1 MEDGGE
7 EGQRARRGR
16 GPTTLKFLYTLQPG
30 QRLQVESWLNSPVG
44 PNSTY
49 LTTYISHIAKD
60 GNKLPLTV
68 SNWSHMP
75 AVLILNAMLEIK
87 KVFDCPD
94 DLNDWIR
101 AKLNDSW
108 RNHKHLVKKE
118 GFYKYTTQEQRL
130 ANRPKDVVES
140 QWGPLV
146 EYWKNPHQ
154 EEKSA
159 KAKENKS
166 KQTVQQ
172 SSGSKPHVKYAAEL
186 EAKLKRP
193 PTAQEIY
200 DATHAK
206 RKSPVSSSKNMK
218 MSAEASGSRDTNAV
232 SRNKLEH
239 RPLSRC
245 ISFPTSPVPMIQ
257 ECVTEDDQD
266 NMQAASDELE
276 DSEDNMQAESDE
288 SFEDFGYVAEPIEA
302 ARMTSFAEPIEA
314 AKTTSSAKSP
324 IVDDISASVF
334 GRRSD
339 EEFEFVDNFK
349 IPKENA
355 VLYKKIFDKFGHMA
369 TRKVIKSNDTV
380 LVAFVTSLLKIIST
394 METVRGADL
403 SEVLLE
409 TWEADI
415 EDAENLG
422 FNIKWLRKK
431 FDEVK
436 NNWKSSSGVH
446 KDNYEKELDATQ
458 VKYVDLLARKEELLR
473 ETSKVVIEIR
483 KAEAKI
489 SSIQEKLAP
498 ENNFLNEP
506 ILGKLLS

>member
-1 MEDGGE
+1 MADGGGE
-7 EGQRARRGR
+7 DQRARRGR
-16 GPTTLKFLYTLQPG
+16 GPTTLKFLDTLKPG

-49 LTTYISHIAKD
+49 LTTYISHVAKD

-68 SNWSHMP
+68 SNWTHMP
-75 AVLILNAMLEIK
+75 AVFVLNAMLE
-87 KVFDCPD
+87 
-94 DLNDWIR
+94 
-101 AKLNDSW
+101 
-108 RNHKHLVKKE
+108 VK
-118 GFYKYTTQEQRL
+118 
-130 ANRPKDVVES
+130 
-140 QWGPLV
+140 
-146 EYWKNPHQ
+146 
-154 EEKSA
+154 
-159 KAKENKS
+159 
-166 KQTVQQ
+166 
-172 SSGSKPHVKYAAEL
+172 L

-206 RKSPVSSSKNMK
+206 RKSPVSSSKKMK
-218 MSAEASGSRDTNAV
+218 MIAEASGSREINTV
-232 SRNKLEH
+232 CRNKREH
-239 RPLSRC
+239 LSISRC
-245 ISFPTSPVPMIQ
+245 NSVPTSPVPLIQ

-276 DSEDNMQAESDE
+276 DGQDNMQAESDE
-288 SFEDFGYVAEPIEA
+288 SFEDFGYVGEPIESA
-302 ARMTSFAEPIEA
+302 KMTS
-314 AKTTSSAKSP
+314 SSKSP
-324 IVDDISASVF
+324 TVDDISTSVS

-349 IPKENA
+349 IPKEYA
-355 VLYKKIFDKFGHMA
+355 VLYKKIFHKYGHMA
-369 TRKVIKSNDTV
+369 TKKVIKSNDTV
-380 LVAFVTSLLKIIST
+380 LVAFVTSLLKIISK

-409 TWEADI
+409 TWEGDI

-436 NNWKSSSGVH
+436 TNWKSSCGICKEVEI
-446 KDNYEKELDATQ
+446 YEKELDATQ
-458 VKYVDLLARKEELLR
+458 VNYVDLLARKDELLR
-473 ETSKVVIEIR
+473 ETSKVILEIR

-506 ILGKLLS
+506 ILGKLLN